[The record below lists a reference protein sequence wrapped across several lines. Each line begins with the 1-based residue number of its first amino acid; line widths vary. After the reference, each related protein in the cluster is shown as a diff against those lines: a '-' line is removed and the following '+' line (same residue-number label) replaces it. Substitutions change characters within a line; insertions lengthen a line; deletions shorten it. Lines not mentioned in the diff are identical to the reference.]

1 MKSVAGM
8 LKEVILEYLNGNI
21 LKQKKYAYK
30 TIGMKYN
37 YYSNAW
43 VHGQI
48 HKIPKENIY
57 AWGGYLTL

>member
-43 VHGQI
+43 VHG
-48 HKIPKENIY
+48 
-57 AWGGYLTL
+57 